1 MVTNPSNLLQL
12 EKVGLSHEGR
22 SILEN
27 ITFSV
32 SEGERVQL
40 VGPSGSGKSTILKLI
55 AGIQSPTKGH
65 IFYQGKD
72 LDDLDMPLY
81 RRSVSYCYQ
90 QPVLFGKT
98 VEDNLAFLYQI
109 RQEAFN
115 PEKALDA
122 LASVDLS
129 ADFLQKKI
137 IELSGGEKQRV
148 ALIRNVM
155 FEPDV
160 LLLDEITAGLDARTK
175 EIVHELLE
183 NYHLKGKTL
192 IEVSHDQ
199 DEINQAKRI
208 ISIQGG
214 RMQS

>member
-1 MVTNPSNLLQL
+1 MHSSKLIQL
-12 EKVGLSHEGR
+12 ETIGFSHEGK
-22 SILEN
+22 SILEG
-27 ITFSV
+27 ITFSI

-55 AGIQSPTKGH
+55 AGIQSPTQGQ
-65 IFYQGKD
+65 IFYQGRN
-72 LDDLDMPLY
+72 LDDLDMPVY

-90 QPVLFGKT
+90 QPVLFGTT
-98 VEDNLAFLYQI
+98 VEDNLAFPYQI
-109 RQEAFN
+109 RQQDFDSEQ
-115 PEKALDA
+115 ALLA
-122 LASVDLS
+122 LSSVDLS
-129 ADFLQKKI
+129 ANFLQKKI

-148 ALIRNVM
+148 ALIRNLL

-160 LLLDEITAGLDARTK
+160 LLLDEITAGLDPRTK
-175 EIVHELLE
+175 DIVRELLE
-183 NYHLKGKTL
+183 NYHAKGKTL

-199 DEINQAKRI
+199 DEIMQAKRI